1 MLTMLRN
8 KGVRSEHMFA
18 AGMISIGLSVLSW
31 AASMNA
37 AEATDRADRWGIFV
51 GEWAPSFFALGVA
64 LRIDEN
70 SSEKG
75 SRGR

>member
-1 MLTMLRN
+1 MLTLLRK

-18 AGMISIGLSVLSW
+18 AGLGSIALSVISW
-31 AASMNA
+31 AVSLNA
-37 AEATDRADRWGIFV
+37 TEPTSRADRWGIFV

-70 SSEKG
+70 AK
-75 SRGR
+75 R